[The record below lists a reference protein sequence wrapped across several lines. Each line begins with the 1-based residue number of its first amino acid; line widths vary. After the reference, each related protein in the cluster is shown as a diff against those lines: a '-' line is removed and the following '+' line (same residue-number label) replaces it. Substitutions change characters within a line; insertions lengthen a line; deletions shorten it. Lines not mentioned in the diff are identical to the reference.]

1 MSVRAAVVRLVVRVL
16 FVLVLTAAASFVAW
30 VMPSGVALFAVLAGV
45 SLYVLMRL
53 AVVGVQPTARRARW
67 GGGS

>member
-1 MSVRAAVVRLVVRVL
+1 MTVRAALVRLAVRVL
-16 FVLVLTAAASFVAW
+16 FVLWLTAAASFVAW
-30 VMPSGVALFAVLAGV
+30 VMPSGVALFAVIAAV
-45 SLYVLMRL
+45 ALYVLARL